1 MIENN
6 VVFNLTVCI
15 IGIAILSIHIFN
27 FLVKKNKRKD
37 EFALG
42 NFLVFTVIHFI
53 TYLVFT
59 LVKLKYTSNTYIIS
73 FYTVFYIFN
82 NLEVFF
88 LFVYMLRYVDIS
100 SNAKRILTYLNLIL
114 LSLFLISDIV
124 NIFTRMYFT
133 SVDGVYIRSKF
144 MIISQGYQFVML
156 LTVFITALINK
167 KLIARE
173 KAAFFIYC
181 MLPVVAIILQ
191 NLLPGYAIA
200 YLSIILATEVL
211 FFFLNV
217 RRNIQLIEEQ
227 EKSKEA
233 RIKVMMSQI
242 QPHFIY
248 NSLSSI
254 STLIPIDP
262 KKAQEALDNFTEYL
276 RSNLSSL
283 TETSLIPFE
292 DELRH
297 IKTYLSLEKLRFN
310 ERVNIKYEIKTK
322 DFMVPPLSIQPVV
335 ENAVKHGILKKVE
348 GGTVEIKTY
357 ADEKHYFV
365 EVTDDGVGFNID
377 EVEFDSNRHI
387 GLNNIKSRLKSMSNA
402 TLELESAIGL
412 GTTVKIIFN
421 K

>member
-1 MIENN
+1 MDNN

-15 IGIAILSIHIFN
+15 VGIAILSIHIFN

-37 EFALG
+37 ENALG
-42 NFLVFTVIHFI
+42 NFLIFTVIHFV
-53 TYLVFT
+53 TYLVFS
-59 LVKLKYTSNTYIIS
+59 LVKLKYTSDTYIIS

-88 LFVYMLRYVDIS
+88 LFMYMLSYVDMTS
-100 SNAKRILTYLNLIL
+100 KSKRNLQCLNYIL
-114 LSLFLISDIV
+114 LGVFVISDIV
-124 NIFTRMYFT
+124 NIFTGIYFT
-133 SVDGVYIRSKF
+133 SSDGIYQRSKL

-156 LTVFITALINK
+156 LVVFITALVNK
-167 KLIARE
+167 KLLARE
-173 KAAFFIYC
+173 KTAFFIYC
-181 MLPVVAIILQ
+181 MLPVAAIILQ
-191 NLLPGYAIA
+191 NIFKGYAIA
-200 YLSIILATEVL
+200 YLSIIFATEVL

-217 RRNIQLIEEQ
+217 SRNIQLIEEQ
-227 EKSKEA
+227 EKAKEA

-254 STLIPIDP
+254 STLIEIDP

-276 RSNLSSL
+276 RHNLSSL

-292 DELRH
+292 DELGH
-297 IKTYLSLEKLRFN
+297 IKTYLSLEKVRFN
-310 ERVNIKYEIKTK
+310 ERVNIKYDIKVK
-322 DFMVPPLSIQPVV
+322 NFMVPPLSVQPVV

-348 GGTVEIKTY
+348 GGQVTLKTY
-357 ADEKHYFV
+357 ADEKHYYV
-365 EVTDDGVGFNID
+365 EVIDDGVGFDINSID
-377 EVEFDSNRHI
+377 FKSNKHV
-387 GLNNIKSRLKSMSNA
+387 GLSNIKYRLKSMSNA
-402 TLELESAIGL
+402 TLNIESAPGI